1 MELQGMEGYL
11 IWLAYLVLAII
22 AFSALQLQ
30 VGRNRRLQKDCR
42 QMQIDVKRL
51 QLELRMREKNIDHLQ
66 RDQSQ
71 LLKWKD
77 RASELEKELRTTKQK
92 QDYAS
97 AQRLQYLEDYLASA
111 GENPSALFL
120 GTFPP
125 RNLHTFED
133 HLRRM
138 LEGAEFEVVIIS
150 PWIKRRVWD
159 RIKGPLQRFA
169 RRGGRL
175 KVFMRGSES
184 DYNIGL
190 SDDIRADVLALGG
203 EVVSVRQ
210 LHAKIYLVDEKEAIV
225 ASSNLTKGG
234 MEENYEAGI
243 WLRDPAVLK
252 KLCAFVDDL
261 YHCRQS

>member
-1 MELQGMEGYL
+1 MEGYL

-22 AFSALQLQ
+22 ALSSIQLQ
-30 VGRNRRLQKDCR
+30 MGRNKKLLKDCR
-42 QMQIDVKRL
+42 RVQADVKRL
-51 QLELRMREKNIDHLQ
+51 QEELRLREKNIDHLQ

-77 RASELEKELRTTKQK
+77 RSSELEKELRTTKQT
-92 QDYAS
+92 QDYVS

-111 GENPSALFL
+111 GENPAIQFL

-125 RNLHTFED
+125 RNLHSFD
-133 HLRRM
+133 DYLRSM
-138 LEGAEFEVVIIS
+138 LERAEFEVVIVS
-150 PWIKRRVWD
+150 PWIKRQVWD
-159 RIKGPLQRFA
+159 GIKGPLRRFA

-175 KVFMRGSES
+175 KIFMRGSES
-184 DYNIGL
+184 DYNLGL
-190 SDDIRADVLALGG
+190 SDDIRADVLSMGG
-203 EVVSVRQ
+203 EIVSVRQ
-210 LHAKIYLVDEKEAIV
+210 LHAKIYLVDEKEAII

-243 WLRDPAVLK
+243 WLSDPAVLSK
-252 KLCAFVDDL
+252 ISAFVDDL